1 MAKAEKYRYSFKTLE
16 GQTCTVRCE
25 FEGFVGTSTT
35 LVGAARPFVL
45 KEFNNDDDIF
55 KPLRP
60 QMAEMSFIASASGV
74 SIDDFLM
81 DNDDD
86 IIVYFDFGTW
96 TNYWMGY
103 MLQDDFQESWIN
115 TNHIITLRATEG
127 IGQLKDVE
135 LTESGDELNGRYT
148 PLELIQYAM
157 AQTVQNF
164 TDYKVF
170 SNLFHSSMTDT
181 STNTG
186 IDQCYVDAK
195 TFAINPSQYDDS
207 YLALEK
213 INKSWNQTLYMY
225 KGKWVIFRQEELYV
239 PYTENI
245 RGYRQNGATR
255 TNASQRFDAL
265 VGVGEKVKPIT
276 PEMLRF
282 IKRRT
287 KSDTIQFNFEEFDEI
302 VCNGSFSRGDLV
314 SSTVNTK
321 VYELDLW
328 TWYEGSPGSPTTPIG
343 LYGRKETFETNG
355 KLDDQF
361 AFQQQSSSSSLK
373 QRWLQSCGID
383 VLKNERLSFSIDH
396 RFKETWSGIANLS
409 TVSFQLVTTTGYYT
423 LDDDGTWYQSNSSWS
438 VNYKLFLTYY
448 NGTNGAKPTEWVTTQ
463 VESQSIPDDG
473 ILYINLWCPNI
484 DEIAVPN
491 QEKWFKNLD
500 FNISTTFNGLNIETI
515 DAVQSIF
522 TKDDT
527 LKPKFFDE
535 IYFDDGL
542 SRLYKGSLYE
552 DDQQTL
558 TNQEWHRYRYPSEV
572 NGFRKQN
579 SIAHWSHNRINRNKI
594 DVNFYGLT
602 WDDGD
607 EPIGLINTIRF
618 VDDDPNR
625 IYTIANLKEMD
636 FSSSTWSATLVEV
649 FDMDADAT
657 GGNVVR
663 IFEAEPINGNYLPIG
678 EFVIPFNVIA
688 AADFTYNSSTK
699 KFTYTGSVTLT
710 DLFICNITGDIN
722 AINPLNTTATFKLY
736 INDIQVDSD
745 TYDASVTPSQFT
757 ISLNGTYTINPN
769 NNLYVTISS
778 NVGDFDINGGELSV
792 TYDYPTTL
800 TYDPYEDKYIY
811 K

>member
-1 MAKAEKYRYSFKTLE
+1 LAKAEKYRYSFKTLE
-16 GQTCTVRCE
+16 GQTCVVRFD
-25 FEGFVGTSTT
+25 FEGFTGASTT

-60 QMAEMSFIASASGV
+60 QLAEMSFIASASGV
-74 SIDDFLM
+74 SIDNFLM

-96 TNYWMGY
+96 TNYWKGY

-127 IGQLKDVE
+127 IGQLKDVV

-157 AQTVQNF
+157 AQTVQSF

-195 TFAINPSQYDDS
+195 TFAINPSEYDDS

-239 PYTENI
+239 PYTDNI
-245 RGYRQNGATR
+245 RGYRQNGASR
-255 TNASQRFDAL
+255 TSASQRFDAL
-265 VGVGEKVKPIT
+265 VGVGETVKPIT

-282 IKRRT
+282 IQRRT
-287 KSDTIQFNFEEFDEI
+287 KSDTIQFNLERFDEI

-314 SSTVNTK
+314 SSTASTK
-321 VYELDLW
+321 VYELDQW
-328 TWYEGSPGSPTTPIG
+328 TWYEGTPGSPTTPTTG
-343 LYGRKETFETNG
+343 LYGRKETFDSTG

-361 AFQQQSSSSSLK
+361 AYQQQKATSGN
-373 QRWLQSCGID
+373 RWLISCGID
-383 VLKNERLSFSIDH
+383 VLKNEPFSFSIDH
-396 RFKETWSGIANLS
+396 KFKETFAGTATLF
-409 TVSFQLVTTTGYYT
+409 TVSFQLVTATNYYT
-423 LDDDGTWYQSNSSWS
+423 LDDDGTWYVSNASWTT
-438 VNYKLFLTYY
+438 NYKVLQTYY
-448 NGTNGAKPTEWVTTQ
+448 NGTGAPVPTDWITTQ
-463 VESQSIPDDG
+463 IESKSIPDDG
-473 ILYINLWCPNI
+473 VLNILLWMPDI
-484 DEIAVPN
+484 PLVSG
-491 QEKWFKNLD
+491 QEKWFKNLQ
-500 FNISTTFNGLNIETI
+500 FNPELRFNGINIETI

-522 TKDDT
+522 TKAAT

-535 IYFDDGL
+535 IYLDDGL
-542 SRLYKGSLYE
+542 SKLYKGSLYE
-552 DDQQTL
+552 DDQSTL
-558 TNQEWHRYRYPSEV
+558 TTTEWYRFRYPDEL

-579 SIAHWSHNRINRNKI
+579 SIAHWSQNRINRNKI

-607 EPIGLINTIRF
+607 EPIGLINTVRF

-657 GGNVVR
+657 GGNVTR
-663 IFEAEPINGNYLPIG
+663 IFEAEPINGNYLPTG

-688 AADFTYNSSTK
+688 AADFTYNGATK

-722 AINPLNTTATFKLY
+722 AINPMNTTATFKLY

-745 TYDASVTPSQFT
+745 TYVASVTPSQFT
-757 ISLNGTYTINPN
+757 ISLNGTYTIAPS